1 MRLSNA
7 VGIVKLT
14 RRKDQLNTPPMDF
27 EGTTPPVPSSS
38 PGIDCM
44 DISPLPHK
52 QPYFV
57 AQVTLPSPSPV
68 ETPDE
73 QSMSEDHLSPEEFPT
88 AATQPA
94 QASTFLQPPE
104 YVTSASSAADHR

>member
-1 MRLSNA
+1 MS
-7 VGIVKLT
+7 
-14 RRKDQLNTPPMDF
+14 TPPMDL

-38 PGIDCM
+38 PGIDNM

-52 QPYFV
+52 QPYFI

-73 QSMSEDHLSPEEFPT
+73 QSMSEDHLSPPEDFPT
-88 AATQPA
+88 SAAQPV
-94 QASTFLQPPE
+94 QAPAFLQLPE
-104 YVTSASSAADHR
+104 YVIISSRSHCSSLTFL